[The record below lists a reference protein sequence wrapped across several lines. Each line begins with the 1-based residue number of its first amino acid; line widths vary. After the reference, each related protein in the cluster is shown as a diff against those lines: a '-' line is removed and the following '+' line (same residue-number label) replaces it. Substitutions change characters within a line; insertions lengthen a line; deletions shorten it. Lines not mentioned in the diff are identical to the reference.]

1 MMAQQQDA
9 NGGTATV
16 LVLESEEAMGGELE
30 AEIWGVLSL
39 FSDDVL
45 IWVNASIMEVME
57 EQFSVGLHSHSAKT
71 PQKHNYSH
79 PLTASPTKI
88 IKHNATKSVVPHCC
102 STLIATALAVI
113 DNPTLTK

>member
-45 IWVNASIMEVME
+45 IWVRLY
-57 EQFSVGLHSHSAKT
+57 G
-71 PQKHNYSH
+71 
-79 PLTASPTKI
+79 
-88 IKHNATKSVVPHCC
+88 
-102 STLIATALAVI
+102 
-113 DNPTLTK
+113 PTLPFKKKHLLD

>member
-9 NGGTATV
+9 DGGTATV

-45 IWVNASIMEVME
+45 IWVRLY
-57 EQFSVGLHSHSAKT
+57 G
-71 PQKHNYSH
+71 
-79 PLTASPTKI
+79 
-88 IKHNATKSVVPHCC
+88 
-102 STLIATALAVI
+102 
-113 DNPTLTK
+113 PTL